1 MARLTPHE
9 RVFFVACRPDARE
22 HELATQ
28 RRLAEGLARLLG
40 CRYAGDADP
49 AAPAAYAVP
58 NDTLASLEQAHR
70 LGLHS
75 EADLF
80 GGVVPFPFVATK
92 AITHPLVGP
101 DAAAPAGWRRDFGER
116 VRDVVLPGH
125 TAYSSADARTA
136 GLQLLED
143 GPVRIKPAAGT
154 GGAGQ
159 SVARNAAQLEAQL
172 GALDGV
178 ELQRH
183 GVILERNLNEA
194 RTHSVGL
201 LRAGDLVASYFGTQ
215 RTTRNRHGQEVYGG
229 SDIMVVRG
237 GFDRLVQAAGSDA
250 DALRAVSLARA
261 YHEAALQCFAGM
273 LASRANYDVVQGA
286 DAHGRM
292 LAGVLESSWRI
303 GGATGAEVAAL
314 QALVEDP
321 SLVQVRASTTEVHDA
336 AAPVPPR
343 ATVYF
348 QGEDPHVGP
357 MTKYAELHE
366 HADTRRED

>member
-92 AITHPLVGP
+92 AITHALIAP

-116 VRDVVLPGH
+116 VRDVVLPGY
-125 TAYSSADARTA
+125 TAYSPEDAREA
-136 GLQLLED
+136 GLQLLEG

-159 SVARNAAQLEAQL
+159 SIARDTAQLEARL
-172 GALDGV
+172 AALDGA
-178 ELQRH
+178 ELRRD
-183 GVILERNLNEA
+183 GVVLERNLNEA
-194 RTHSVGL
+194 RTHSIGL
-201 LRAGDLVASYFGTQ
+201 LRAGSLVASYFGTQ
-215 RTTRNRHGQEVYGG
+215 RTTRNRHGEEVYGG
-229 SDIMVVRG
+229 SDITVVRG
-237 GFDRLVQAAGSDA
+237 GFEALVPAAGSDA
-250 DALRAVSLARA
+250 DVLWAISLART
-261 YHEAALQCFAGM
+261 YHEAALACFAGM
-273 LASRANYDVVQGA
+273 FASRANYDVVQGP
-286 DAHGRM
+286 DAQGRRM
-292 LAGVLESSWRI
+292 AGVLETSWRI
-303 GGATGAEVAAL
+303 GGASGAEVAAL
-314 QALVEDP
+314 QALVDDP
-321 SLVQVRASTTEVHDA
+321 SLAKVRASTTEVHGSEVA
-336 AAPVPPR
+336 VPPG

-357 MTKYAELHE
+357 MTKYAQVHE